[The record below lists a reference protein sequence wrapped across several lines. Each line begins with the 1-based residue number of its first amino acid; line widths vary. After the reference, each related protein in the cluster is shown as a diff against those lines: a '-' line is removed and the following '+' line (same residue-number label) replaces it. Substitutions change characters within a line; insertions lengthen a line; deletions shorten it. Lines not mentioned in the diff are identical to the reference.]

1 MRLVAVLASTGLL
14 VGIVLSALPQEP
26 LPPPLSAGHHE
37 DGGTAGGPGTHEAE
51 AVFRVLEHAGLP
63 LENAVLHT
71 RRDQDPDGLLGRHDG
86 YHSKVTFE
94 DRRID
99 GGTVAVADPASVQ
112 LGGAIE
118 VFHGT
123 GAALARVERLRADAA
138 HPDLAEYVY
147 HRGRILLR
155 LSPYLREPSADA
167 YAAAVGAS
175 ALPRSTA
182 DPVSGTV

>member
-1 MRLVAVLASTGLL
+1 MAVLTSTGLL
-14 VGIVLSALPQEP
+14 VGIALSALPEEP
-26 LPPPLSAGHHE
+26 VPLRFSVDHHT
-37 DGGTAGGPGTHEAE
+37 DGGTADGTATLEAE
-51 AVFRVLEHAGLP
+51 AVFRVLEHARLP
-63 LENAVLHT
+63 MENAVLHM

-99 GGTVAVADPASVQ
+99 GGAVAAADPGSVQ

-118 VFHGT
+118 VFQCT
-123 GAALARVERLRADAA
+123 GAAFARVERLRAHAA
-138 HPDLAEYVY
+138 HPELAEYVY

-155 LSPYLREPSADA
+155 LSPYLQEPAADA

-175 ALPRSTA
+175 ALPRPTA
-182 DPVSGTV
+182 DRGSRTV